1 MFILFLIDVDIHVY
15 ILRKASKKRDEKEED
30 ITKIIWAKKE
40 ELGKYFKN
48 TFPTIVEV
56 LKHA

>member
-1 MFILFLIDVDIHVY
+1 MTVKGNEKLIPQT
-15 ILRKASKKRDEKEED
+15 EED